1 MAQDTDKYKDVFL
14 SEAKDH
20 VQAMNETLL
29 KLERDPAELELIN
42 EIFRHAHTLKS
53 MAATMDYH
61 KTAQLCHAIEDV
73 LDALRKNEVKLI
85 SSVDLLFEAFDTL
98 EAILK
103 RLKEGKDE
111 LDTTTMIQALEEI
124 VVKGKG
130 QREGDET
137 TIVKATEDA
146 ARLSPAVEK
155 ITSIEVK
162 VERLDLLMNLAE
174 GLLIN
179 KMRLDRIKEEL
190 GNPEL
195 TAVSDTLARLISDM
209 QYNIMQARMVPI
221 GFIFNR
227 FPRMVRDLAKQ
238 QEKQVGL
245 EMEGTGIE
253 LDRSMIDE
261 IGECLVHL
269 LRNAVGHGIEKPL
282 DRTKHGKPPE
292 GLIRLNATRSKNSAI
307 IQINDDGA
315 GIDFEKI
322 KNTAKERGILSSKAS
337 EKEVMNSIFSGLS
350 TTTHVTSLSGRGF
363 GLNIVKNK
371 IESLGGTVQVESIPK
386 KGTGF
391 IIEMPLT
398 LAVINALFV
407 EVSGSLY
414 AIPLASVERLVS
426 VNKGDIKGML
436 SSEGVVLDEEDIVLK
451 RLDVLFGIPSRVNGS
466 QPIAIVRKGD
476 DKLGLT
482 VDSFLGTQEIVIKPL
497 NRLLRENRYFSGT
510 TITGSGEVVPILD
523 VETLATADDAED
535 FA

>member
-1 MAQDTDKYKDVFL
+1 MVQDTDKYKDVFL

-29 KLERDPAELELIN
+29 KLERDPAELELVN
-42 EIFRHAHTLKS
+42 DIFRHAHTLKS
-53 MAATMDYH
+53 MAATMDYQ
-61 KTAQLCHAIEDV
+61 KTARLCHALEDV
-73 LDALRKNEVKLI
+73 LEAIRKKEIKLT
-85 SSVDLLFEAFDTL
+85 SSVDLLFESFDTL

-103 RLKEGKDE
+103 RLQEGKDE
-111 LDTTTMIQALEEI
+111 LDETAMVQALESVIATE
-124 VVKGKG
+124 KG
-130 QREGDET
+130 QGAGEET
-137 TIVKATEDA
+137 NIVEPTEDTG
-146 ARLSPAVEK
+146 RLSPVVEK

-190 GNPEL
+190 ENPEL
-195 TAVSDTLARLISDM
+195 TAVSDTLARLISDV

-245 EMEGTGIE
+245 EMEGTDIE

-269 LRNAVGHGIEKPL
+269 LRNAIGHGIEKPQ
-282 DRTKHGKPPE
+282 DRTKQDKPPE
-292 GLIRLNATRSKNSAI
+292 GTIRLTATRSKNSAI
-307 IQINDDGA
+307 IQIRDDGA

-322 KNTAKERGILSSKAS
+322 KDRATERGILSSEAS
-337 EKEVMNSIFSGLS
+337 KQEVINAIFSGLS
-350 TTTHVTSLSGRGF
+350 TTDHVTSVSGRGF

-371 IESLGGTVQVESIPK
+371 IESLGGAVKEESSPK

-398 LAVINALFV
+398 VAL
-407 EVSGSLY
+407 
-414 AIPLASVERLVS
+414 P
-426 VNKGDIKGML
+426 
-436 SSEGVVLDEEDIVLK
+436 
-451 RLDVLFGIPSRVNGS
+451 
-466 QPIAIVRKGD
+466 RKGD
-476 DKLGLT
+476 
-482 VDSFLGTQEIVIKPL
+482 
-497 NRLLRENRYFSGT
+497 
-510 TITGSGEVVPILD
+510 
-523 VETLATADDAED
+523 
-535 FA
+535 

>member
-1 MAQDTDKYKDVFL
+1 MIQDTDKYKDVFL
-14 SEAKDH
+14 SEAKEH
-20 VQAMNETLL
+20 IEAMNETLL
-29 KLERDPAELELIN
+29 RLEKDPAELELVN

-61 KTAQLCHAIEDV
+61 KTAQLCHALEDV
-73 LDALRKNEVKLI
+73 LDAIKRKKVKPDKFADI
-85 SSVDLLFEAFDTL
+85 LFECFDTL
-98 EAILK
+98 EVTLK
-103 RLKEGKDE
+103 RLKEGKQE
-111 LDTTTMIQALEEI
+111 LDTTKWIQALQALITTE
-124 VVKGKG
+124 GG
-130 QREGDET
+130 QSTSEET
-137 TIVKATEDA
+137 TVDRETKE
-146 ARLSPAVEK
+146 ARSVSSIVEK

-162 VERLDLLMNLAE
+162 VETLDLLMNLAE
-174 GLLIN
+174 ALLIN
-179 KMRLDRIKEEL
+179 KMRLDRIKEDL
-190 GNPEL
+190 QSPEL
-195 TAVSDTLARLISDM
+195 TAAVDTLARLISDV

-221 GFIFNR
+221 GFVFNR

-238 QEKQVGL
+238 QEKQVNL
-245 EMEGTGIE
+245 EMEGTEIG
-253 LDRSMIDE
+253 LDRSIIDE

-322 KNTAKERGILSSKAS
+322 KNTATKRGILSSKAS

-386 KGTGF
+386 KGTEF

-523 VETLATADDAED
+523 VDTLATADDAED